1 MSPGAPPVQPLWGA
15 TENRLES
22 RHRKMETLGCSS
34 PHPILHPSG
43 VVSVLSGRGALSKLP
58 GCGETESQERWHVQE
73 HKRGRS
79 GGASNGVGSPSTS
92 TPASQLRSS
101 SRAVRPGATS
111 HLLGSTEDFRD
122 VLSSLPLF
130 PWSHPHHRPSP
141 LTSIPPQRSAPSW
154 ACLPHRPVPWGAAR
168 VCSLRPCPHRCGSP
182 LRAWSCPALCSPRA
196 LLDTAALGKA
206 SATSVPF
213 PLSFSARLRKAGLS
227 LDPVLLL

>member
-1 MSPGAPPVQPLWGA
+1 
-15 TENRLES
+15 
-22 RHRKMETLGCSS
+22 METLGCSS
-34 PHPILHPSG
+34 PHPILHRSG
-43 VVSVLSGRGALSKLP
+43 VVSVLSGGGALSKLP

-141 LTSIPPQRSAPSW
+141 PTSIPPQRSATSW

-168 VCSLRPCPHRCGSP
+168 VCSLWPCPHRCGSP

-196 LLDTAALGKA
+196 PAGHSCIRKGLSHKRAL
-206 SATSVPF
+206 P
-213 PLSFSARLRKAGLS
+213 PELLRKAAQGRPFPGPRPPTLILTLLS
-227 LDPVLLL
+227 